1 MSTLY
6 EGIFSAFEKNNT
18 ATSMLIEEAY
28 KENFNMMDRRVGQ
41 IMVTF
46 NEQLAKNKK
55 LSEESYRKIKVEIE
69 DVLSIA
75 KGIDDENRDLKK
87 KIKD

>member
-1 MSTLY
+1 
-6 EGIFSAFEKNNT
+6 
-18 ATSMLIEEAY
+18 
-28 KENFNMMDRRVGQ
+28 MMDRRVGQ